1 MSINKRD
8 LCQKNRGFK
17 FKTTSSKQSVN
28 QARSQFMIEAVRNC
42 LKYRIKDLASI
53 AEYLQSVYFTS
64 EAFANPQAKS
74 ACLIN
79 DAMLV
84 QRAVNAVPD
93 NMLDKLFMF
102 EPDTHE
108 RSLCDAMFIDQPSRS
123 MLLIKFF
130 IGKAE
135 YTQTGK
141 VNALCRDLNLYE
153 LIKLGRM
160 QAGMIFSGNDSVQ
173 IRAEYRYLRK
183 DTDKT
188 NALDP
193 DFFGNNII
201 SMEDHAGLDNE
212 MAEKETKRQ
221 IGLSEE
227 EIPEEDCMI
236 CRNYQIC
243 KYARPAVPIPITPAG
258 NKSGKIIFSPAQQEV
273 INWVNGILCVIAG
286 AGAGKTACIVEH
298 VVRLLTVEGV
308 DPEHIL
314 MITFTVAGASEM
326 RERIRKRLEEEKL
339 NLDVELIKIMTFNAF
354 ANEVVMDRYADVG
367 LCRKPTVLMNCDRLD
382 IIDRMITENPVK
394 GWAGRAFRQYDSQ
407 ESYGKGAL
415 VIAADVFSAIKEI
428 KRKGLTPDALEIRKL
443 IDVADTSDLV
453 LYELVQR
460 YDDYDRELKR
470 LGLIEFSDQEP
481 MMFEIFQKNP
491 GYLQEKYPM
500 EHLVVDEFQDSS
512 EGQVRFIDMLTMLP
526 SWKSLVVVGD
536 DAQAIFGF
544 RGTSPEYILNL
555 RNYLSKPVYV
565 KELLDNF
572 RSRQRIIDVAN
583 AENKLRK
590 NKIDKYL
597 IANRDGG
604 KVQAVGFY
612 KTSGLPFANT
622 AAEWRNVGEV
632 DWTVTNILKL
642 LVIDSYSPEDIAII
656 TYTKAE
662 LERYADALTNAE
674 KTIKVLREAHMFDYL
689 NPAQQARMAEL
700 ECGIPS
706 MFCAPEPLMDNSRI
720 NAILAF
726 GRFLTNRQDTQAALI
741 VYNCMIGGGV
751 MSLPESQIQDGIYRV
766 KLMAEEIDSKF
777 TLPDKKELFMTFID
791 SIMDGDE
798 AVESFKDSLQ
808 NREYDE
814 ILHYLS
820 VFARFGRKDAYKRE
834 KKYPGVT
841 LVTAHSAKG
850 LEWPVVFNSVSK
862 YQKKTMSRNTIEETR
877 RLLFV
882 SETRAREELYIT
894 GLYSITGKGDNR
906 VYNMFLH
913 DAFDCTGTTWNP
925 EYAD

>member
-1 MSINKRD
+1 MAISRRD
-8 LCQKNRGFK
+8 LCQKNRGFR
-17 FKTTSSKQSVN
+17 FETASSRQSVN
-28 QARSQFMIEAVRNC
+28 QARAQFMTEAVRNC
-42 LKYRIKDLASI
+42 LKYRVRDLASI

-64 EAFANPQAKS
+64 DAFANPQAKS

-84 QRAVNAVPD
+84 RRAVNAVPD
-93 NMLDKLFMF
+93 AMLDKMF
-102 EPDTHE
+102 IFDPDTPE
-108 RSLCDAMFIDQPSRS
+108 RALCDAMFVDQESRS
-123 MLLIKFF
+123 MLLVKHF
-130 IGKAE
+130 IGKAA
-135 YTQTGK
+135 YTQTGNA
-141 VNALCRDLNLYE
+141 NALCRDLNLYE

-160 QAGMIFSGNDSVQ
+160 QAGMIFTGSDPVM

-183 DTDKT
+183 DTDRT

-193 DFFGNNII
+193 EFYGNNII
-201 SMEDHAGLDNE
+201 SMDDHMGLDTE
-212 MAEKETKRQ
+212 MAEKEEKRR

-227 EIPEEDCMI
+227 DIPEEDCTI
-236 CRNYQIC
+236 CKNYQIC
-243 KYARPAVPIPITPAG
+243 KFTRPASPIPVTPAG
-258 NKSGKIIFSPAQQEV
+258 NKNGKIFFSPAQQEV
-273 INWVNGILCVIAG
+273 INWVNGVLCVIAG

-298 VVRLLTVEGV
+298 VVRLLTVENV

-314 MITFTVAGASEM
+314 MITFTVAGANEM
-326 RERIRKRLEEEKL
+326 RERIRKRLEEERL

-354 ANEVVMDRYADVG
+354 ANEVVMDRYYDVG

-394 GWAGRAFRQYDSQ
+394 GWSGRAFRQYDSQ

-415 VIAADVFSAIKEI
+415 LIAADVFSAIKEI
-428 KRKGLTPDALEIRKL
+428 RAKGLTPDALEIRKL
-443 IDVADTSDLV
+443 IDVADTSDAV
-453 LYELVQR
+453 LGELIQR
-460 YDDYDRELKR
+460 YDIYDRELKR

-491 GYLQEKYPM
+491 GYLQEKYPV
-500 EHLVVDEFQDSS
+500 EHVVVDEFQDSS

-526 SWKSLVVVGD
+526 SWRSLVVVGD
-536 DAQAIFGF
+536 DAQSIFGF

-555 RNYLSKPVYV
+555 NNYLTKPVYV

-572 RSRQRIIDVAN
+572 RSRQKIIDVAN
-583 AENKLRK
+583 AENRLRK
-590 NKIDKYL
+590 NKIDKDL

-604 KVQAVGFY
+604 RVQAVGFY
-612 KTSGLPFANT
+612 KSNGLPFANT
-622 AAEWRNVGEV
+622 QAEWKNVGEV
-632 DWTVTNILKL
+632 DWTVMNILKL
-642 LVIDSYSPEDIAII
+642 LVMDGYAPEDIAVI

-662 LERYADALTNAE
+662 LERYADALTNAG
-674 KTIKVLREAHMFDYL
+674 KTIKALREAHMFDFL

-700 ECGIPS
+700 ENGIPS

-720 NAILAF
+720 NAVLAF
-726 GRFLTNRQDTQAALI
+726 GRYLANRQDTAAALI

-751 MSLPESQIQDGIYRV
+751 MSLPESQIQDGLNRV
-766 KLMAEEIDSKF
+766 KMMAQEIDSKF
-777 TLPDKKELFMTFID
+777 SLPDKKALFMAFID

-798 AVESFKDSLQ
+798 AVESFRDSLK

-820 VFARFGRKDAYKRE
+820 VFARFGKKDTYKRE
-834 KKYPGVT
+834 RKYPGIT

-862 YQKKTMSRNTIEETR
+862 YQKKKMTRNSIEEVR

-882 SETRAREELYIT
+882 SETRARDELYIT
-894 GLYSITGKGDNR
+894 GLYSVAGKGDER

-925 EYAD
+925 DFD